1 MSVGIQRNAEASVHA
16 YQLDTILGR
25 IVDIGSMQSKLMLCY
40 LHALTSHC
48 LPDPLTRKTGTEA
61 ALTIL
66 RSSAV
71 RSFNG
76 LTLQNIKLLNKIAA
90 LSPNRSFY
98 PVNER
103 VMQKIDWDA
112 DLSPLSQHGDFHTLV
127 KEIFT
132 YEKKML
138 LFRQTNV
145 FAEINRNDYFLKFSS
160 KLAETLETGS
170 AHGASIA
177 YMIGQAPRTSPTF
190 WLSHLN
196 RHRYDLLSKPWQVI
210 MIEYGLAIT
219 NLHRAQRLVALC
231 DKPVELNEE
240 LRHVGHL
247 NWNPAIFP
255 ETLLLEAESGIMV
268 RDVQATIA
276 EQMIQPPNA
285 ENTVMQ
291 LNMGEGKSS
300 TIVPIVAAA
309 LADRKKLVRVIVAKP
324 QSKQMLQMLVD
335 KLGGLLNR
343 RIYHMPFSRD
353 LRLNEGDAEVI
364 REMCEECMAHR
375 GVLLVQPEHILSF
388 KLMGI
393 ECLLTDRPGTARVL
407 LDTARWFDDVSR
419 DIVDESDENFSVK
432 FELIYT
438 MGSQRSV
445 GFAPDRWLLIQEVLS
460 LIPRLATQVKNVLP
474 LSIEVEHGDDCR
486 YPRVRILRDDGAE
499 ALLDSLVQHIVKY
512 GMTGLPI
519 RNQPP
524 GIQEA
529 VIRYIST
536 TELSAEEAHTVE
548 QNRFWTPAT
557 KESLLLV
564 RGLIAGGVL
573 RFSLTQK
580 RWRVN
585 YGLDASRTPGTKLAV
600 PYKAKD
606 FPSTRSEFSHPDVV
620 ILLTLLSFYYGGL
633 NDDELFD
640 SFVHLLNSD
649 QSTIH
654 YDDWVRTA
662 APGIPTAFRQLSGV
676 SIRDRIMCI
685 QQVFPYLRYSRAA
698 INYYLTYL
706 VFPRAMKE
714 FPSKLSASGWD
725 LGTVKKHPTTGFSG
739 TNDTLHVLPLA
750 VKHLDLPSQSHT
762 NALVLSYLLQPE
774 TSVEQLPA
782 KKMGTDAEHLLA
794 VIDSMQPEVRVVL
807 DVGAL
812 ILEMDNTE
820 VARCWLSRRQD
831 DRTEA
836 VVFFRDEELSVLDIH
851 GRIESFQTSPFAKQ
865 LARCLVYLDE
875 AHTRGTDLKLPRGYR
890 AAVTLGANLTKDR
903 LVQACMRLRKLG
915 KGQSVVFVAPEEVS
929 TKISERT
936 QRQHGAIITVIDV
949 LCWSIGE
956 TWHDLSRSMPLWAV
970 QGHRYERH
978 KNLLDGAETNLA
990 QAQSFLE
997 DEAQSIEDRY
1007 KPVTGTTSQF
1017 AGWDLT
1023 NPCIMQLISRCLE
1036 FGAVG
1041 INSATLQEEQE
1052 RELSPEIEEER
1063 QIERPPRMTAE
1074 KHQIH
1079 PDLTHLARTG
1089 VLRNPSSAC
1098 EPAFQALR
1106 STSAAGHCDL
1116 TQFPKQLLASR
1127 DFMRTVAIP
1136 AGSRKADF
1144 VSDSYQRPVQW
1155 ILSVADQAHPNA
1167 IKQLIV
1173 LSPYEANQLQST
1185 ITKHKKVTLHL
1196 FAPRFNVSFAPLDK
1210 LKLFNVGQAFD
1221 ESSVPL
1227 SLTVQLNLFSG
1238 SLYLRTFAEYEA
1250 VCDFLGL
1257 LRGMPGP
1264 DQQVFAD
1271 GFIDPPSGTWGL
1283 KTSPVQFLRTLLMK
1297 IRKEGEGVEKTHMG
1311 RLLGGLR
1318 LEECDF
1324 DPKFNQTSEG
1334 TRNRGPAALDMR

>member
-1 MSVGIQRNAEASVHA
+1 MGERLVNDQTRGLLQEYLSSCEKYLKKFNLKLTEP
-16 YQLDTILGR
+16 LE
-25 IVDIGSMQSKLMLCY
+25 IGS
-40 LHALTSHC
+40 
-48 LPDPLTRKTGTEA
+48 
-61 ALTIL
+61 
-66 RSSAV
+66 
-71 RSFNG
+71 
-76 LTLQNIKLLNKIAA
+76 
-90 LSPNRSFY
+90 
-98 PVNER
+98 
-103 VMQKIDWDA
+103 
-112 DLSPLSQHGDFHTLV
+112 
-127 KEIFT
+127 T
-132 YEKKML
+132 YS
-138 LFRQTNV
+138 T
-145 FAEINRNDYFLKFSS
+145 
-160 KLAETLETGS
+160 
-170 AHGASIA
+170 SIA
-177 YMIGQAPRTSPTF
+177 FMTGQVPRTSPTF
-190 WLSHLN
+190 WLSQLN
-196 RHRYDLLSKPWQVI
+196 HDRYDLLSRPWQAV

-247 NWNPAIFP
+247 NWNPEVFP

-268 RDVQATIA
+268 REVQATIA
-276 EQMIQPPNA
+276 EKMMQPPNA

-300 TIVPIVAAA
+300 TIIPIVAAA
-309 LADRKKLVRVIVAKP
+309 LTDRKKLVRVIVAKP
-324 QSKQMLQMLVD
+324 QSKQMLEMLVA

-353 LRLNEGDAEVI
+353 LRLNEGDARVI
-364 REMCEECMAHR
+364 LEICQECMAHR

-393 ECLLTDRPGTARVL
+393 ECLLTDKPATARVL
-407 LDTARWFDDVSR
+407 LDTARWFDDKSR

-432 FELIYT
+432 FELVYT

-460 LIPRLATQVKNVLP
+460 FIPRLATQVKDILP
-474 LSIEVEHGDDCR
+474 FSIEVEHSNDCR

-499 ALLDSLVQHIVKY
+499 ALLALLMKHIVKY
-512 GMTGLPI
+512 GLTGLPI
-519 RNQPP
+519 RSQPP
-524 GIQEA
+524 EIQEA
-529 VIRYIST
+529 VLRYIST
-536 TELSAEEAHTVE
+536 TELSAKDVRAVEES
-548 QNRFWTPAT
+548 RFWTPAT
-557 KESLLLV
+557 KEPLLLV

-573 RFSLTQK
+573 RFSLAQK

-606 FPSTRSEFSHPDVV
+606 SPSPRSEFSHPDVV

-633 NDDELFD
+633 DDDELFD
-640 SFVHLLNSD
+640 TFIHLLNSD
-649 QSTIH
+649 QSNIH
-654 YDDWVRTA
+654 YDDWVCTA
-662 APGIPTAFRQLSGV
+662 APGLPAGFRQLSGV
-676 SIRDRIMCI
+676 SIKDRIMCV
-685 QQVFPYLRYSRAA
+685 QQIFPYLRYSRAA

-706 VFPRAMKE
+706 IFPRAMKE

-725 LGTVKKHPTTGFSG
+725 LGAVKKHPTTGFSG

-762 NALVLSYLLQPE
+762 NALVLSYLLQHE
-774 TSVEQLPA
+774 TSVERLSA
-782 KKMGTDAEHLLA
+782 RTIGTDAEHLLA
-794 VIDSMQPEVRVVL
+794 VINSMQPEVRVVL

-812 ILEMDNTE
+812 ILEMNNTE
-820 VARCWLSRRQD
+820 VARCWLSKRKNNQ
-831 DRTEA
+831 TEA
-836 VVFFRDEELSVLDIH
+836 VVFFKDEELSVLDIH
-851 GRIESFQTSPFAKQ
+851 GCIESFQTSPFAKQ
-865 LARCLVYLDE
+865 LDRCLVYLDE
-875 AHTRGTDLKLPRGYR
+875 AHTRGTDLKLPRDYR

-915 KGQSVVFVAPEEVS
+915 KGQSVVFVAPEEIS
-929 TKISERT
+929 TRICELT
-936 QRQHGAIITVIDV
+936 QRQQGALITVTDV

-956 TWHDLSRSMPLWAV
+956 TWLDLSRSMPLWAV

-978 KNLLDGAETNLA
+978 KYLLDGAKTTLA

-1007 KPVTGTTSQF
+1007 KAVTGITNQF

-1036 FGAVG
+1036 FGALG

-1074 KHQIH
+1074 KHQLH
-1079 PDLTHLARTG
+1079 PDLTDLAHTG
-1089 VLRNPSSAC
+1089 ELRNPSTAY
-1098 EPAFQALR
+1098 EPAFEALG
-1106 STSAAGHCDL
+1106 STSAAKHCDL
-1116 TQFPKQLLASR
+1116 TRFPKQLLVSK
-1127 DFMRTVAIP
+1127 DFMRTVKIP
-1136 AGSRKADF
+1136 AGSKKADF

-1155 ILSVADQAHPNA
+1155 VLSVPDQAHLNV
-1167 IKQLIV
+1167 IKHLII
-1173 LSPYEANQLQST
+1173 LSPHEANQLQST
-1185 ITKHKKVTLHL
+1185 ITKRKKVTLHL
-1196 FAPRFNVSFAPLDK
+1196 FAPRFNMSFAPLDK
-1210 LKLFNVGQAFD
+1210 LKLFNVGQGFD

-1238 SLYLRTFAEYEA
+1238 SLYLRSFAEYEA

-1257 LRGMPGP
+1257 LRGIPGL
-1264 DQQVFAD
+1264 DQHVFAD
-1271 GFIDPPSGTWGL
+1271 GFIDPPSGTCGL
-1283 KTSPVQFLRTLLMK
+1283 DTSPVQFLRALLMK

-1324 DPKFNQTSEG
+1324 DTG
-1334 TRNRGPAALDMR
+1334 L